1 MDDDPA
7 ADNPNVTEDAW
18 RRLATAFVDEILL
31 LEDEEA
37 RDQRVRELARAEP
50 WSVSLALLDSAR
62 SSASSD
68 PTRAITLARLAVLA
82 AEEMDPGAHTPTERG
97 GLLALAFCR
106 LADAQRLAGRYPQA
120 EKSFARASSYLSSI
134 ARDDL
139 PTRRL
144 YLELLAELRFAQGRE
159 VDAHDLLTQAGV
171 LKENPR

>member
-7 ADNPNVTEDAW
+7 ADNPEATEDAW
-18 RRLATAFVDEILL
+18 KRLATAFVDAILL
-31 LEDEEA
+31 LDEDV
-37 RDQRVRELARAEP
+37 RDQRVREIARAEP
-50 WSVSLALLDSAR
+50 WSVSLALLDGAR

-68 PTRAITLARLAVLA
+68 PTRAITLAQLAVLA
-82 AEEMDPGAHTPTERG
+82 AEEMDPEAHPSERG

-120 EKSFARASSYLSSI
+120 ERSFARAASYLSSI
-134 ARDDL
+134 ALEDL
-139 PTRRL
+139 AMRRL

-159 VDAHDLLTQAGV
+159 VDAHDLLSQADV